1 MKILQVH
8 NHYQY
13 PGGEDVVS
21 EQERRMLEQSGHEV
35 VVYRRSNLE
44 INRLSWSGRAILPKQ
59 MIWSGDTQGEIA
71 HLLSKE
77 APNLVHVHNTFF
89 MISPSV
95 YGACRDRGI
104 PVVQTLHNYRLL
116 CPASTFYREGNICE
130 ECMEH
135 GLGRSIRHACYRES
149 RALTASV
156 SLMLAAHRLSGT
168 WNELV
173 DCYIALT
180 EFSRDKFIAG
190 GLPAKKIFVKPNF
203 VSPDPGE
210 RQQAGAYA
218 LFVGRLSPE
227 KGVSTLLKAWE
238 RLSGGPDLHI
248 VGEGPEQERLAAQ
261 ASKSGL
267 SGVTFRGQLTR
278 EGTIAAVRSARFLV
292 VPSEWYEGFPM
303 CIAEAMACGI
313 PVVCSRLGGMAEVV
327 DNFRTGLHFTAAD
340 PADLAAKVDWAWSH
354 TNEMRAM
361 GRNGRAEYEAKYSS
375 ERNYTM
381 LMDIYRRALAAYGRA
396 VPIQQVSSSL
406 TADKCQPI
414 PS

>member
-13 PGGEDVVS
+13 PGGEDVVF
-21 EQERRMLEQSGHEV
+21 EQERRMLEQAGHEV

-44 INRLSWSGRAILPKQ
+44 INRLSWFKRAILPKQ
-59 MIWSGDTQGEIA
+59 IIWSRDTEGEIA
-71 HLLSKE
+71 RLLSKE
-77 APNLVHVHNTFF
+77 TPDLVHVHNTFL

-116 CPASTFYREGNICE
+116 CPAASFFREGNICE
-130 ECMEH
+130 ECVEH
-135 GLGRSIRHACYRES
+135 GLGRGIWHGCYRES
-149 RALTASV
+149 RPQTASV
-156 SLMLAAHRLSGT
+156 SLMLAVHRLSGT

-190 GLPAKKIFVKPNF
+190 GLPANKIFVKPNF
-203 VSPDPGE
+203 VNPDPGE
-210 RQQAGAYA
+210 RQQAGNYA

-227 KGVSTLLKAWE
+227 KGVSTLLKSWE
-238 RLSGGPDLHI
+238 RLSGGPTLHI

-267 SGVTFRGQLTR
+267 SGVTFRGRLSR
-278 EGTIAAVRSARFLV
+278 EETIAAVRSSRFLV

-303 CIAEAMACGI
+303 CIAEAMACGT

-327 DNFRTGLHFTAAD
+327 DELRTGLHFTPGD

-354 TNEMRAM
+354 PKEMEAM
-361 GRNGRAEYEAKYSS
+361 GRSGRAEYEAKYTA
-375 ERNYTM
+375 ERNYPM
-381 LMDIYRRALAAYGRA
+381 LMDIYQHAIECCHRN
-396 VPIQQVSSSL
+396 
-406 TADKCQPI
+406 
-414 PS
+414 